1 MQAAQPYVYYVE
13 NKQYSRPSTADA
25 LTEPVS
31 AQGRRPILGCASYAV
46 RIPGKIQRHP
56 PMPDNSSQHKQL
68 METTRRELRQARL
81 ELDAMQT
88 DIDNL
93 EIKKVKYQEDI
104 ADIQK
109 KRSRL
114 QTELNH
120 LSSESDQRQR
130 RLNKAQ
136 QDYASVRTQRDNLQT
151 ELNRLETALATRKQD
166 MARTQQDYADAQTER
181 KRLQTEIDSL
191 QTEIDSRQDQLTAVK
206 SEIAQNQKKHP
217 AWMIILLVALGL
229 GHVINIALAGPALVG
244 GFSALGLPFVSA
256 SLPAGTPTVLPT
268 QSTGTP
274 AVESTPLSVPR
285 VKADTAIRRGPSDR
299 FEAVATADA
308 GAEIKPVAQSRDGSW
323 VQLSLGLWL
332 PARAVDH
339 LPSLPLA
346 QNIPA
351 PPTSTPTPFPEP
363 RVKANAAVR
372 RGPSDHFEAV
382 ATVEAGAA
390 IKPVARSRDGSW
402 VQLSL
407 GLWLPARTVDHLPSL
422 PMARNI
428 PALPVASADPPA
440 PAATIVWATVNNEYG
455 AHLRTGPGRNFDSV
469 RVLKPGARVNPIAS
483 NRDGTWV
490 QSDEGWVYA
499 QLLDNVPDSL
509 PVAQDIPTP
518 P

>member
-25 LTEPVS
+25 LTGPVS
-31 AQGRRPILGCASYAV
+31 AQGRRPVLGCASCAV
-46 RIPGKIQRHP
+46 IRIPDKIQRHP

-81 ELDAMQT
+81 ELDSLQT
-88 DIDNL
+88 EIDNL
-93 EIKKVKYQEDI
+93 EIKSVKYREDI

-114 QTELNH
+114 QTELNN

-136 QDYASVRTQRDNLQT
+136 QDYASVRMQRDNLQT

-191 QTEIDSRQDQLTAVK
+191 QTEIDRRQDQLTAVK
-206 SEIAQNQKKHP
+206 SEIAQNRKKHP
-217 AWMIILLVALGL
+217 VWMSVLLIALGL
-229 GHVINIALAGPALVG
+229 GHVINIALAGPASFAAL
-244 GFSALGLPFVSA
+244 SALGLPFVPV
-256 SLPAGTPTVLPT
+256 SLPTVTPTDVPSATLALQAASTPTVLPS

-274 AVESTPLSVPR
+274 AVESTPLPAPR
-285 VKADTAIRRGPSDR
+285 VRADTAIRRGPSDR
-299 FEAVATADA
+299 FEAVATAEA

-332 PARAVDH
+332 PARTIDH
-339 LPSLPLA
+339 LPSLP
-346 QNIPA
+346 
-351 PPTSTPTPFPEP
+351 
-363 RVKANAAVR
+363 V
-372 RGPSDHFEAV
+372 
-382 ATVEAGAA
+382 
-390 IKPVARSRDGSW
+390 
-402 VQLSL
+402 
-407 GLWLPARTVDHLPSL
+407 
-422 PMARNI
+422 ARNI
-428 PALPVASADPPA
+428 PALPAASSDPPA
-440 PAATIVWATVNNEYG
+440 PAATIVWAIVNTEYG

-469 RVLKPGARVNPIAS
+469 RVLKPGARVNPIART
-483 NRDGTWV
+483 RDGTWV

-509 PVAQDIPTP
+509 PVVQ
-518 P
+518 